1 MIQTLE
7 IQNFKS
13 IRHLRLDCR
22 RVNLFIGEPN
32 TGKSNILE
40 ALGLF
45 SVPHTWEIRDFVR
58 MERMEDLFY
67 NQDISQ
73 PVTVQWEGKFD
84 HAPLMPHWAQVTAD
98 QEALQFTL
106 SLSQGLVMEITYH
119 GEGSPIAEKPPLL
132 GTLFKFYRFSPS
144 VVFAR
149 RPFGFLLPP
158 RGENLPQ
165 ILMVHKDLRRL
176 VGEFFDSF
184 GLKLVIKPAENKVEV
199 QLREQE
205 GLVVSIPYL
214 SIADTLQRLIFYV
227 AAMKTNQNAVLIFE
241 EPEAHAFPLYTKYL
255 AEHIALDSANQYFLS
270 THDPFFL
277 RSLVE
282 KTPLDE
288 IAVFVVYLRESQTML
303 RPLTTRGD
311 LESVLDMDAELFF
324 NLDWFTGTPDTSES
338 G

>member
-58 MERMEDLFY
+58 MERMDDLFY
-67 NQDISQ
+67 EHDISQ
-73 PVTVQWEGKFD
+73 KVVVRYDGEEPSEIS
-84 HAPLMPHWAQVTAD
+84 LEAD
-98 QEALQFTL
+98 QETFPPQFRLL
-106 SLSQGLVMEITYH
+106 SPWGVRVYRSD
-119 GEGSPIAEKPPLL
+119 GSILIKIESPVAEAPPL
-132 GTLFKFYRFSPS
+132 KIRFYRFSPG
-144 VVFAR
+144 VVFGG
-149 RPFGFLLPP
+149 RPAPFLLPP

-165 ILMVHKDLRRL
+165 ILMAHKDLRRL
-176 VGEFFDSF
+176 VGEFFDAF
-184 GLKLVIKPAENKVEV
+184 GLKLVIKPAESKIET
-199 QLREQE
+199 QLREQD

-214 SIADTLQRLIFYV
+214 STADTLQRFIFYI
-227 AAMKTNQNAVLIFE
+227 AAMKTNQNAVVIFE

-255 AEHIALDSANQYFLS
+255 AERIALDSTNQYFLS

-277 RSLVE
+277 ISLVE

-288 IAVFVVYLRESQTML
+288 IAVFVVSLRESQTML
-303 RPLTTRGD
+303 RPLTTKED
-311 LESVLDMDAELFF
+311 LESVLDMDADLFF
-324 NLDWFTGTPDTSES
+324 NLDWFLEAPDPSES

>member
-13 IRHLRLDCR
+13 IRYLQMDCR

-73 PVTVQWEGKFD
+73 PVTVQWEGKF
-84 HAPLMPHWAQVTAD
+84 ASPLTPSSAQVTAD
-98 QEALQFTL
+98 QEALQFTF
-106 SLSQGLVMEITYH
+106 SLSPGLVMEIPYH
-119 GEGSPIAEKPPLL
+119 YDGNPIAEKPPLR
-132 GTLFKFYRFSPS
+132 GTPFKFYRFSPS

-184 GLKLVIKPAENKVEV
+184 GLKLVIKPAENRVEV

-214 SIADTLQRLIFYV
+214 SIADTLQRLIFYT
-227 AAMKTNQNAVLIFE
+227 AAVKTNQNSVLIFE

-255 AEHIALDSANQYFLS
+255 AERIALDSANQYFLS

-277 RSLVE
+277 ISLVE

-303 RPLTTRGD
+303 QPLTTKED
-311 LESVLDMDAELFF
+311 LESVLDMDADLFF
-324 NLDWFTGTPDTSES
+324 NLDWFLEAPDTSES